1 MHRSPHPPETYC
13 RNGNGNN
20 GNGGAVA
27 VAAAGGEASA
37 EDATATTGY
46 SLEALS
52 KELVPEMAKTASMK
66 ELFGVKR

>member
-1 MHRSPHPPETYC
+1 MRTHRPWCTYC
-13 RNGNGNN
+13 RNGTGNN
-20 GNGGAVA
+20 VAVA